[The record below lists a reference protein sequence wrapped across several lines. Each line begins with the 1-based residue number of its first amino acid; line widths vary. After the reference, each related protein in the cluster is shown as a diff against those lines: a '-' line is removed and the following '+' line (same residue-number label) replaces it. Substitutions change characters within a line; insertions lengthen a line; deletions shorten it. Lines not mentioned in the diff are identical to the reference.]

1 MYDFSKFKKELS
13 EIESWL
19 TKEYT
24 TIRTGMASPALLD
37 SVKVESYGS
46 FMPINQ
52 LATVGTEDA
61 RTIRVSPWD
70 KSQVQVRA
78 IEKAINDANL
88 GVSVVSDSAGV
99 RVIFPE
105 LTSERR
111 VLLIKSAKEKQEKAR
126 VSLRGERE
134 KVWEDIQKKEKNGE
148 IGEDEKFRL
157 KEEMQ
162 KYVDETN
169 RKFEEIFSK
178 KEKEISS

>member
-1 MYDFSKFKKELS
+1 MSYDFSKFKKELS

-70 KSQVQVRA
+70 KSQVRS

-88 GVSVVSDSAGV
+88 GVSVASDSAGV

-111 VLLIKSAKEKQEKAR
+111 VLLIKSAKEKLEKAR

-148 IGEDEKFRL
+148 MGEDEKFSL

-162 KYVDETN
+162 KYVDEAN

-178 KEKEISS
+178 KEKEISI

>member
-1 MYDFSKFKKELS
+1 MSYDFSKFKKELS

-70 KSQVQVRA
+70 KSQVRG

-88 GVSVVSDSAGV
+88 GVSVASDSAGV

-111 VLLIKSAKEKQEKAR
+111 VLLIKSAKEKLEKAR

-148 IGEDEKFRL
+148 MGEDEKFSL

-162 KYVDETN
+162 KYVDASN
-169 RKFEEIFSK
+169 KKFEEIFSK
-178 KEKEISS
+178 KEKEISI

>member
-1 MYDFSKFKKELS
+1 MSYDFSKFKKELS

-70 KSQVQVRA
+70 KSQVRS

-88 GVSVVSDSAGV
+88 GVSVASDSAGV

-148 IGEDEKFRL
+148 MSEDEKFSL

-162 KYVDETN
+162 KYVDASN
-169 RKFEEIFSK
+169 KKFEEIFAK
-178 KEKEISS
+178 KEKEISI

>member
-1 MYDFSKFKKELS
+1 MAYDFSKFKKELS

-70 KSQVQVRA
+70 KSQVRG

-88 GVSVVSDSAGV
+88 GVSVASDSAGV

-111 VLLIKSAKEKQEKAR
+111 VLLIKSAKEKLEKAR

-148 IGEDEKFRL
+148 MGEDEKFSL

-178 KEKEISS
+178 KEKEISI

>member
-1 MYDFSKFKKELS
+1 MAYDFSKFKKELS

-70 KSQVQVRA
+70 KSQVRG

-111 VLLIKSAKEKQEKAR
+111 VLLIKSAKEKLEKAR

-148 IGEDEKFRL
+148 MGEDEKFSL

-178 KEKEISS
+178 K